1 MASTA
6 PAPAGVGR
14 AVYLIN
20 PPNVYSKSGT
30 TLIGIPPIGLAYVA
44 SSLAAQGLEV
54 RIVDAY
60 AEWMGQHRREE
71 FGGVACGVEGATTG
85 QILERIPEGA
95 LCVGITCMFMHQ
107 WPLVREIARAV
118 HAGRPQVPILLG
130 GEHVTGAY
138 KYIMPEVPFAYA
150 CLGEGEATAVDF
162 CRALSQGKGL
172 DSVAGLA
179 FFKDGRLEVTARR
192 PRIRELDR
200 LPWPAWGLI
209 PLERYMLRKQFTGP
223 SRGSSMPM
231 VATRGCPYRCTFC
244 TAPHMWASR
253 WVARDPAE
261 VVREM
266 EAYRVLY
273 GADDFQLV
281 DLTTMIQYRWIESF
295 CRTLIEKG
303 WPGLRWQM
311 PTGSRCEIM
320 DENLAVLLYRSGCRN
335 VVLAP
340 ESGSKRVLRRIKKRV
355 DSRSVPRAVRVAR
368 RSKIRVE
375 CNFIIG
381 FPDETLA
388 EIAATWW
395 SIFKLALLGVENIAY
410 TAYRPT
416 PGSALAEQ
424 AVSRGLLAFNDT
436 VYMNVMHSSNLFR
449 VVSASEIFGDRLL
462 SILRFAGI
470 LLFYTTSFL
479 VRPWRLGRL
488 LVNLALGRQETRLE
502 RVVKELTQRRL
513 RRSPLRV

>member
-1 MASTA
+1 MASST
-6 PAPAGVGR
+6 PAPTGAGP
-14 AVYLIN
+14 AVHLIN
-20 PPNVYSKSGT
+20 PPNVYSKGGT

-44 SSLAAQGLEV
+44 SSLAADGFEV
-54 RIVDAY
+54 KIVDGY
-60 AEWMGQHRREE
+60 GEWMGQHRRGE
-71 FGGVACGVEGATTG
+71 FGGVACGVEGATSP
-85 QILERIPEGA
+85 QILERIPDGS

-107 WPLVREIARAV
+107 WPVVRDIAREV
-118 HAGRPQVPILLG
+118 HAARPGVPILLG

-138 KYIMPEVPFAYA
+138 KYILPEVPFAYA
-150 CLGEGEATAVDF
+150 CLGEGEATAVEF
-162 CRALSQGKGL
+162 CRALSEGKGL

-192 PRIRELDR
+192 PRMRELDR

-209 PLERYMLRKQFTGP
+209 PLERYMKRRQFTGP
-223 SRGSSMPM
+223 SRGSSMPLA
-231 VATRGCPYRCTFC
+231 ATRGCPYRCTFC
-244 TAPHMWASR
+244 SAPHMWTSR
-253 WVARDPAE
+253 WFARDPAE

-266 EAYRVLY
+266 EAYRATY

-303 WPGLRWQM
+303 WSDLRWQM

-320 DENLAVLLYRSGCRN
+320 DENLAALLYRSGCRN

-340 ESGSKRVLRRIKKRV
+340 ESGSKRVLSRIKKQV
-355 DSRSVPRAVRVAR
+355 DPTATPRAVRVAR

-388 EIAATWW
+388 DIAATWW
-395 SIFKLALLGVENIAY
+395 LIFKMALLGVENIAY

-416 PGSALAEQ
+416 PGSALAEE
-424 AVSRGLLAFNDT
+424 AVSKGTLSFDDT

-462 SILRFAGI
+462 SLLRFTGI
-470 LLFYTTSFL
+470 FLFYATSFL
-479 VRPWRLGRL
+479 MRPWRLGRL
-488 LVNLALGRQETRLE
+488 LFNLALGKQETRLE
-502 RVVKELTQRRL
+502 RVVKELIQRRV
-513 RRSPLRV
+513 RSPLRA